1 MLPSAGDL
9 TQLHLQATEL
19 YLQHLKIRNPKN
31 LQLQTEDQLRK
42 EEENKKKGDK
52 NDAIKYSRRSDLVF
66 SSFLKTKSAMSFI
79 QEAVA
84 VK

>member
-31 LQLQTEDQLRK
+31 MQLQTEDQLRK
-42 EEENKKKGDK
+42 EEENKQKKE
-52 NDAIKYSRRSDLVF
+52 IK
-66 SSFLKTKSAMSFI
+66 MMP
-79 QEAVA
+79 
-84 VK
+84 